1 MMAIN
6 ALIGIIA
13 PFLLAWWI
21 VKRFKAGLK
30 SVLTGAG
37 VFVLF
42 ALILESIVHQI
53 VLKGPNGAVIIGNTY
68 YYALY
73 GGLMAG
79 LFEEAGRF
87 LSMKFLLK
95 KESPA
100 ASTAIAYGTGHGGIE
115 LLIIFGVTMISNLAI
130 SALINSGNLDVLLAT
145 VPEAN
150 RAQVQTQLEGLQTL
164 TVGTLLFGLWERVSA
179 IILQVGLSIIVW
191 TAVRK
196 GGKWLWL
203 FPAAILLHALV
214 DALAVII
221 SKSVGMLAT
230 EIVVFALAIAVGSI
244 GWMLAKRLN
253 AEAAAHSSASL
264 AAAAAAF
271 GAEATAAPSPASKAT
286 GPAPI
291 AAAPAAPAATAAPAA
306 ASVPDAPASPDP
318 GTTPAE

>member
-6 ALIGIIA
+6 ALIGIVA
-13 PFLLAWWI
+13 PFLLAWWV
-21 VKRFKAGLK
+21 VKKFKSGLK

-37 VFVLF
+37 VFVVF
-42 ALILESIVHQI
+42 ALILESVVHQI
-53 VLKGPNGAVIIGNTY
+53 VLKGPHGPAIIGNTY

-79 LFEEAGRF
+79 LFEETGRF
-87 LSMKFLLK
+87 LSMKLILK

-100 ASTAIAYGTGHGGIE
+100 ASTGIAYGVGHGGIE
-115 LLIIFGVTMISNLAI
+115 LLLLFGATMVSNIAI
-130 SALINSGNLDVLLAT
+130 SALINAGNLDLVLAG

-164 TVGTLLFGLWERVSA
+164 TVTTLLYGLWERVSA

-221 SKSVGMLAT
+221 SKNAGMLQT
-230 EIVVFALAIAVGSI
+230 EIVVFALAIAVGAA
-244 GWMLAKRLN
+244 GWMLAKKLN
-253 AEAAAHSSASL
+253 VDAA
-264 AAAAAAF
+264 
-271 GAEATAAPSPASKAT
+271 GATAAASPVAPEPV
-286 GPAPI
+286 PAAQ
-291 AAAPAAPAATAAPAA
+291 AAGAPAAD
-306 ASVPDAPASPDP
+306 S
-318 GTTPAE
+318 TPAE

>member
-1 MMAIN
+1 MVAASSIIMMAIN
-6 ALIGIIA
+6 ALIGIVA
-13 PFLLAWWI
+13 PFLLAWWAI
-21 VKRFKAGLK
+21 KEFKSGLK

-37 VFVLF
+37 VFVVF

-53 VLKGPNGAVIIGNTY
+53 VLKGPHGPAIIGNTY

-79 LFEEAGRF
+79 LFEETGRF
-87 LSMKFLLK
+87 LSMKFILK

-100 ASTAIAYGTGHGGIE
+100 AGTAISYGVGHGGIE
-115 LLIIFGVTMISNLAI
+115 LLLLFGATMISNITI
-130 SALINSGNLDVLLAT
+130 SALMNAGNLDMILAG

-164 TVGTLLFGLWERVSA
+164 TVTTLLYGLWERVSA

-221 SKSVGMLAT
+221 SKNAGMLQT
-230 EIVVFALAIAVGSI
+230 EIVVCALAIAVGAI
-244 GWMLAKRLN
+244 AWMLAKRLN
-253 AEAAAHSSASL
+253 AEAAAS
-264 AAAAAAF
+264 AAAA
-271 GAEATAAPSPASKAT
+271 TPVAPDTAT
-286 GPAPI
+286 G
-291 AAAPAAPAATAAPAA
+291 AATP
-306 ASVPDAPASPDP
+306 
-318 GTTPAE
+318 EE

>member
-6 ALIGIIA
+6 ALIGIVA
-13 PFLLAWWI
+13 PFLLAWWA
-21 VKRFKAGLK
+21 VKEFKSGLK
-30 SVLTGAG
+30 SILTGAG
-37 VFVLF
+37 VFVVF

-53 VLKGPNGAVIIGNTY
+53 VLKGPHGPAIIGNTY

-79 LFEEAGRF
+79 LFEETGRF
-87 LSMKFLLK
+87 LSMKFILK

-100 ASTAIAYGTGHGGIE
+100 ASTAISYGVGHGGIE
-115 LLIIFGVTMISNLAI
+115 LLLIFGATMVSNFAI
-130 SALINSGNLDVLLAT
+130 SAIINAGNLDGLLAT

-164 TVGTLLFGLWERVSA
+164 TTTTLLYGLWERVSA

-221 SKSVGMLAT
+221 SKNAGMLQT
-230 EIVVFALAIAVGSI
+230 EIVVCALAIAVGAA
-244 GWMLAKRLN
+244 GWMLAKKLN
-253 AEAAAHSSASL
+253 VEA
-264 AAAAAAF
+264 
-271 GAEATAAPSPASKAT
+271 
-286 GPAPI
+286 
-291 AAAPAAPAATAAPAA
+291 AAAPAQTGASAAPAA
-306 ASVPDAPASPDP
+306 ASPEAPKPAQTGTPAAPAAASPEAHAP
-318 GTTPAE
+318 GAPATAPESTPAE

>member
-1 MMAIN
+1 MVAASSIIMMAIN
-6 ALIGIIA
+6 ALIGIVA
-13 PFLLAWWI
+13 PFLLAWWAI
-21 VKRFKAGLK
+21 KEFKSGLK

-53 VLKGPNGAVIIGNTY
+53 VLKGPHGPAIIGNTY

-79 LFEEAGRF
+79 LFEETGRF
-87 LSMKFLLK
+87 LSMKLILK

-100 ASTAIAYGTGHGGIE
+100 AGTAISYGVGHGGIE
-115 LLIIFGVTMISNLAI
+115 LLLLFGATMISNITI
-130 SALINSGNLDVLLAT
+130 SALINAGNLDMVLAG
-145 VPEAN
+145 VPEAH

-164 TVGTLLFGLWERVSA
+164 TVTTLLYGLWERVSA

-221 SKSVGMLAT
+221 SKNAGMLQT
-230 EIVVFALAIAVGSI
+230 EIVVCALAIAVGAA

-253 AEAAAHSSASL
+253 VEAASS
-264 AAAAAAF
+264 AAAASPVAPDP
-271 GAEATAAPSPASKAT
+271 ATAA
-286 GPAPI
+286 
-291 AAAPAAPAATAAPAA
+291 AAP
-306 ASVPDAPASPDP
+306 
-318 GTTPAE
+318 EE

>member
-1 MMAIN
+1 MVASSSIIMMAIN
-6 ALIGIIA
+6 ALIGIVA
-13 PFLLAWWI
+13 PFLLAWWA
-21 VKRFKAGLK
+21 VKEFKSGLK
-30 SVLTGAG
+30 SILTGAG
-37 VFVLF
+37 VFVVF

-53 VLKGPNGAVIIGNTY
+53 VLKGPHGPAIIGNTY

-79 LFEEAGRF
+79 LFEETGRF
-87 LSMKFLLK
+87 LSMKLILK

-100 ASTAIAYGTGHGGIE
+100 ASTGITYGVGHGGIE
-115 LLIIFGVTMISNLAI
+115 MLLLFGATMISNIAI
-130 SALINSGNLDVLLAT
+130 SAIINAGNLEGLLAT

-164 TVGTLLFGLWERVSA
+164 TTTTLLYGLWERVSA

-221 SKSVGMLAT
+221 SKNAGMLQT
-230 EIVVFALAIAVGSI
+230 EIVVCALAIAVGAA
-244 GWMLAKRLN
+244 GWMLAKKLN
-253 AEAAAHSSASL
+253 VEAAAAGASAAH
-264 AAAAAAF
+264 AAASP
-271 GAEATAAPSPASKAT
+271 EAPKPAQT
-286 GPAPI
+286 G
-291 AAAPAAPAATAAPAA
+291 ATAAPAA
-306 ASVPDAPASPDP
+306 APAPGAPATAPES
-318 GTTPAE
+318 TPAE

>member
-1 MMAIN
+1 MVAASSIIMMAIN
-6 ALIGIIA
+6 ALIGIVA
-13 PFLLAWWI
+13 PFMLAWWA
-21 VKRFKAGLK
+21 VKEFKSGLK

-37 VFVLF
+37 VFVVF

-53 VLKGPNGAVIIGNTY
+53 VLKGPHGPAIIGNTY

-79 LFEEAGRF
+79 LFEETGRF

-115 LLIIFGVTMISNLAI
+115 LLIIFGATMISNLAI

-164 TVGTLLFGLWERVSA
+164 TVTTLLYGLWERVSA

-221 SKSVGMLAT
+221 SKNAGMLQT
-230 EIVVFALAIAVGSI
+230 EIVVCALAIAVGAA
-244 GWMLAKRLN
+244 GWMLAKKLN
-253 AEAAAHSSASL
+253 VEAAASG
-264 AAAAAAF
+264 AAATPLAP
-271 GAEATAAPSPASKAT
+271 EPATAA
-286 GPAPI
+286 
-291 AAAPAAPAATAAPAA
+291 
-306 ASVPDAPASPDP
+306 VDP
-318 GTTPAE
+318 TE

>member
-1 MMAIN
+1 MVAASSIIMMAIN
-6 ALIGIIA
+6 ALIGIVA
-13 PFLLAWWI
+13 PFLLAWWAI
-21 VKRFKAGLK
+21 KEFKSGLK

-37 VFVLF
+37 VFVVF

-53 VLKGPNGAVIIGNTY
+53 VLKGPHGPAIIGNTY

-79 LFEEAGRF
+79 LFEETGRF
-87 LSMKFLLK
+87 LSMKLILK

-100 ASTAIAYGTGHGGIE
+100 AGTAISYGVGHGGIE
-115 LLIIFGVTMISNLAI
+115 LLLLFGATMISNITI
-130 SALINSGNLDVLLAT
+130 SALINAGNLDMVLAG

-164 TVGTLLFGLWERVSA
+164 TVTTLLYGLWERVSA

-221 SKSVGMLAT
+221 SKNAGMLQT
-230 EIVVFALAIAVGSI
+230 EIVVCALAIAVGAA
-244 GWMLAKRLN
+244 GWMLAKKLN
-253 AEAAAHSSASL
+253 VEAASS
-264 AAAAAAF
+264 AAAA
-271 GAEATAAPSPASKAT
+271 SPVVPDPAT
-286 GPAPI
+286 G
-291 AAAPAAPAATAAPAA
+291 AAAP
-306 ASVPDAPASPDP
+306 
-318 GTTPAE
+318 EE

>member
-6 ALIGIIA
+6 ALIGIVA
-13 PFLLAWWI
+13 PFLLAWWA
-21 VKRFKAGLK
+21 VKEFKSGLK
-30 SVLTGAG
+30 SILTGAG
-37 VFVLF
+37 VFVVF

-53 VLKGPNGAVIIGNTY
+53 VLKGPHGPAIIGNTY

-79 LFEEAGRF
+79 LFEETGRF
-87 LSMKFLLK
+87 LSMKLILK

-100 ASTAIAYGTGHGGIE
+100 AGTAISYGVGHGGTE
-115 LLIIFGVTMISNLAI
+115 LLLIFGATMVSNIAI
-130 SALINSGNLDVLLAT
+130 SAIINAGNLDGLLAT

-164 TVGTLLFGLWERVSA
+164 TTSTLLYGLWERVSA

-221 SKSVGMLAT
+221 SKNAGMLQT
-230 EIVVFALAIAVGSI
+230 EIVVCALAIAVGAA
-244 GWMLAKRLN
+244 GWMLAKKLN
-253 AEAAAHSSASL
+253 VEA
-264 AAAAAAF
+264 
-271 GAEATAAPSPASKAT
+271 
-286 GPAPI
+286 
-291 AAAPAAPAATAAPAA
+291 AAAPAQTGASTAHAA
-306 ASVPDAPASPDP
+306 ASPEAPQPAQTGAPAP
-318 GTTPAE
+318 GAPATAPESTPAE

>member
-1 MMAIN
+1 MVAASSIIMMAIN
-6 ALIGIIA
+6 ALIGIVA
-13 PFLLAWWI
+13 PFLLAWWAI
-21 VKRFKAGLK
+21 KEFKSGLK

-37 VFVLF
+37 VFVVF

-53 VLKGPNGAVIIGNTY
+53 VLKGPHGPAIIGNTY

-79 LFEEAGRF
+79 LFEETGRF
-87 LSMKFLLK
+87 LSMKLILK

-100 ASTAIAYGTGHGGIE
+100 AGTAISYGVGHGGIE
-115 LLIIFGVTMISNLAI
+115 LLLLFGATMISNITI
-130 SALINSGNLDVLLAT
+130 SALMNAGNLDMILAG

-164 TVGTLLFGLWERVSA
+164 TVTTLLYGLWERVSA

-221 SKSVGMLAT
+221 SKSVGMLQT
-230 EIVVFALAIAVGSI
+230 EIVVCALAIAVGAA
-244 GWMLAKRLN
+244 GWMLAKKLN
-253 AEAAAHSSASL
+253 VEA
-264 AAAAAAF
+264 
-271 GAEATAAPSPASKAT
+271 G
-286 GPAPI
+286 
-291 AAAPAAPAATAAPAA
+291 
-306 ASVPDAPASPDP
+306 V
-318 GTTPAE
+318 PAE

>member
-6 ALIGIIA
+6 ALIGIVA
-13 PFLLAWWI
+13 PFLLARWAI
-21 VKRFKAGLK
+21 RNLKAGLK

-53 VLKGPNGAVIIGNTY
+53 VLKGPHGAAIIGNTY

-87 LSMKFLLK
+87 LSMKFILK

-100 ASTAIAYGTGHGGIE
+100 AKTGIAYGVGHGGIE
-115 LLIIFGVTMISNLAI
+115 LLIIFGVTMVSNLAI

-150 RAQVQTQLEGLQTL
+150 RAQVQAQLEGLQTL

-179 IILQVGLSIIVW
+179 IILQIGLSIIVW

-253 AEAAAHSSASL
+253 VAAAPGAAP
-264 AAAAAAF
+264 AAAAPVAAPAAAAS
-271 GAEATAAPSPASKAT
+271 GAEATAAPSPASGAT
-286 GPAPI
+286 P
-291 AAAPAAPAATAAPAA
+291 
-306 ASVPDAPASPDP
+306 S
-318 GTTPAE
+318 E

>member
-6 ALIGIIA
+6 ALIGIVA
-13 PFLLAWWI
+13 PFLLAWWA
-21 VKRFKAGLK
+21 VKEFKSGLK
-30 SVLTGAG
+30 SILTGAG
-37 VFVLF
+37 VFVVF

-53 VLKGPNGAVIIGNTY
+53 VLKGPHGPAIIGNTY

-79 LFEEAGRF
+79 LFEETGRF
-87 LSMKFLLK
+87 LSMKLILK

-100 ASTAIAYGTGHGGIE
+100 ASTGIAYGVGHGGIE
-115 LLIIFGVTMISNLAI
+115 LLLLFGATMISNIAI
-130 SALINSGNLDVLLAT
+130 SAIINSGNLDGLLAT

-164 TVGTLLFGLWERVSA
+164 TTTTLLYGLWERVSA

-221 SKSVGMLAT
+221 SKNAGMLQT
-230 EIVVFALAIAVGSI
+230 EIVVCALAIAVGAAA
-244 GWMLAKRLN
+244 WMLAKKLN
-253 AEAAAHSSASL
+253 VE
-264 AAAAAAF
+264 
-271 GAEATAAPSPASKAT
+271 
-286 GPAPI
+286 
-291 AAAPAAPAATAAPAA
+291 AAPAA
-306 ASVPDAPASPDP
+306 AAGAPASPEATKPAQTGAPAAAPAP
-318 GTTPAE
+318 GASATAPESTPAE

>member
-1 MMAIN
+1 MVAASSIIMMAIN
-6 ALIGIIA
+6 ALIGIVA
-13 PFLLAWWI
+13 PFLLAWWAI
-21 VKRFKAGLK
+21 KEFKSGLK

-53 VLKGPNGAVIIGNTY
+53 VLKGPHGPAIIGNTY

-79 LFEEAGRF
+79 LFEETGRF
-87 LSMKFLLK
+87 LSMKLILK

-100 ASTAIAYGTGHGGIE
+100 AGTAISYGVGHGGIE
-115 LLIIFGVTMISNLAI
+115 LLLLFGATMISNITI
-130 SALINSGNLDVLLAT
+130 SALINAGNLDMVLAG

-164 TVGTLLFGLWERVSA
+164 TVTTLLYGLWERVSA

-221 SKSVGMLAT
+221 SKNAGMLQT
-230 EIVVFALAIAVGSI
+230 EIVVCALAIAVGAA

-253 AEAAAHSSASL
+253 VEAASS
-264 AAAAAAF
+264 AAAASPVAPDP
-271 GAEATAAPSPASKAT
+271 ATAA
-286 GPAPI
+286 
-291 AAAPAAPAATAAPAA
+291 AAP
-306 ASVPDAPASPDP
+306 
-318 GTTPAE
+318 EE

>member
-1 MMAIN
+1 MSNLKLSTMVASSSIIMMAIN
-6 ALIGIIA
+6 ALIGIVA

-115 LLIIFGVTMISNLAI
+115 LLIIFGATMISNLAI

-150 RAQVQTQLEGLQTL
+150 RAQVQAQLEGLQTL

-230 EIVVFALAIAVGSI
+230 EIVVFALAIAVGTI

-253 AEAAAHSSASL
+253 AEAAAHSSASP
-264 AAAAAAF
+264 AAD
-271 GAEATAAPSPASKAT
+271 
-286 GPAPI
+286 PAPDPSSAI
-291 AAAPAAPAATAAPAA
+291 PAA
-306 ASVPDAPASPDP
+306 ASASES
-318 GTTPAE
+318 TPAE

>member
-6 ALIGIIA
+6 ALIGIVA
-13 PFLLAWWI
+13 PFLLAWWAI
-21 VKRFKAGLK
+21 KEFNSGLK
-30 SVLTGAG
+30 SVITGAG
-37 VFVLF
+37 VFVVF

-53 VLKGPNGAVIIGNTY
+53 VLKGPHGPAIIGNTY

-79 LFEEAGRF
+79 LFEETGRF
-87 LSMKFLLK
+87 LSMKLILK

-100 ASTAIAYGTGHGGIE
+100 AGTAISYGVGHGGIE
-115 LLIIFGVTMISNLAI
+115 LLLLFGATMISNITI
-130 SALINSGNLDVLLAT
+130 STLMNAGNLDMILAG

-164 TVGTLLFGLWERVSA
+164 TTTTLLYGLWERVSA

-221 SKSVGMLAT
+221 SKNVGMLQT
-230 EIVVFALAIAVGSI
+230 EIVVFALAIAVGAA
-244 GWMLAKRLN
+244 GWMLAKKLN
-253 AEAAAHSSASL
+253 VEAAAD
-264 AAAAAAF
+264 
-271 GAEATAAPSPASKAT
+271 
-286 GPAPI
+286 
-291 AAAPAAPAATAAPAA
+291 PAA
-306 ASVPDAPASPDP
+306 ASPEAAAAGAPSAAPAP
-318 GTTPAE
+318 GAPATAPESTPAE

>member
-1 MMAIN
+1 MVAASSIIMMAIN
-6 ALIGIIA
+6 ALIGIVA
-13 PFLLAWWI
+13 PFLLAWWAI
-21 VKRFKAGLK
+21 KEFKSGLK

-37 VFVLF
+37 VFVVF

-53 VLKGPNGAVIIGNTY
+53 VLKGPHGPAIIGNTY

-79 LFEEAGRF
+79 LFEETGRF
-87 LSMKFLLK
+87 LSMKLILK

-100 ASTAIAYGTGHGGIE
+100 AGTAISYGVGHGGIE
-115 LLIIFGVTMISNLAI
+115 LLLLFGATMISNITI
-130 SALINSGNLDVLLAT
+130 SALMNAGNLDMILAG

-164 TVGTLLFGLWERVSA
+164 TVTTLLYGLWERVSA

-221 SKSVGMLAT
+221 SKNVGMLAT
-230 EIVVFALAIAVGSI
+230 EIVVCALAIAVGSI

-253 AEAAAHSSASL
+253 VEAAAS
-264 AAAAAAF
+264 AAAA
-271 GAEATAAPSPASKAT
+271 TPLAPEPASAV
-286 GPAPI
+286 
-291 AAAPAAPAATAAPAA
+291 APAA
-306 ASVPDAPASPDP
+306 ANPEAAPES
-318 GTTPAE
+318 TPAE

>member
-1 MMAIN
+1 MVASSSIIMMAIN
-6 ALIGIIA
+6 ALIGIVA
-13 PFLLAWWI
+13 PFLLAWWV
-21 VKRFKAGLK
+21 VKKFKSGLK

-37 VFVLF
+37 VFVVF
-42 ALILESIVHQI
+42 ALILETIVHQI
-53 VLKGPNGAVIIGNTY
+53 VLKGPHGPAIIGNTY

-79 LFEEAGRF
+79 LFEETGRF
-87 LSMKFLLK
+87 LSMKLILK

-100 ASTAIAYGTGHGGIE
+100 AKTGIAYGVGHGGIE
-115 LLIIFGVTMISNLAI
+115 LLLLFGATMVSNIAI
-130 SALINSGNLDVLLAT
+130 SALINAGNLDLVLAG

-164 TVGTLLFGLWERVSA
+164 TVTTLLFGLWERVSA

-221 SKSVGMLAT
+221 SKNAGMLQT
-230 EIVVFALAIAVGSI
+230 EIVVFALAIAVGAA
-244 GWMLAKRLN
+244 GWMLAKKLN
-253 AEAAAHSSASL
+253 VEAASSATAASPVAPDPAT
-264 AAAAAAF
+264 AAAAP
-271 GAEATAAPSPASKAT
+271 E
-286 GPAPI
+286 
-291 AAAPAAPAATAAPAA
+291 
-306 ASVPDAPASPDP
+306 
-318 GTTPAE
+318 E

>member
-6 ALIGIIA
+6 ALIGIVA
-13 PFLLAWWI
+13 PFLLAWWV
-21 VKRFKAGLK
+21 VKKFKSGLK

-37 VFVLF
+37 VFVVF

-53 VLKGPNGAVIIGNTY
+53 VLKGPHGPAIIGNTY

-79 LFEEAGRF
+79 LFEETGRF
-87 LSMKFLLK
+87 LSMKLILK

-100 ASTAIAYGTGHGGIE
+100 AGTAISYGVGHGGIE
-115 LLIIFGVTMISNLAI
+115 LLLLFGATMVSNITI
-130 SALINSGNLDVLLAT
+130 SAIINGGNLDGLLAT

-164 TVGTLLFGLWERVSA
+164 TTTALLYGLWERVSA

-221 SKSVGMLAT
+221 SKNAGMLQT
-230 EIVVFALAIAVGSI
+230 EIVVCALAIAVGAA
-244 GWMLAKRLN
+244 GWILAKKLN
-253 AEAAAHSSASL
+253 VDAASAG
-264 AAAAAAF
+264 AANP
-271 GAEATAAPSPASKAT
+271 EV
-286 GPAPI
+286 
-291 AAAPAAPAATAAPAA
+291 AAAPAPAGAPATVPAPGAPATAPE
-306 ASVPDAPASPDP
+306 S
-318 GTTPAE
+318 TPAE

>member
-6 ALIGIIA
+6 ALIGIVA
-13 PFLLAWWI
+13 PFLLAWWA
-21 VKRFKAGLK
+21 VKEFKSGLK
-30 SVLTGAG
+30 SILTGAG
-37 VFVLF
+37 VFVVF

-53 VLKGPNGAVIIGNTY
+53 VLKGPHGPAIIGNTY

-79 LFEEAGRF
+79 LFEETGRF
-87 LSMKFLLK
+87 LSMKFILK

-100 ASTAIAYGTGHGGIE
+100 ASTGIAYGVGHGGIE
-115 LLIIFGVTMISNLAI
+115 LLLLFGATMISNIAI
-130 SALINSGNLDVLLAT
+130 SAIINAGNLDGLLAT

-164 TVGTLLFGLWERVSA
+164 TTTTLLYGLWERVSA

-221 SKSVGMLAT
+221 SKNAGMLQT
-230 EIVVFALAIAVGSI
+230 EIVVCALAIAVGAA
-244 GWMLAKRLN
+244 GWMLAKKLN
-253 AEAAAHSSASL
+253 VEAAAAR
-264 AAAAAAF
+264 
-271 GAEATAAPSPASKAT
+271 ATAS
-286 GPAPI
+286 
-291 AAAPAAPAATAAPAA
+291 AAAPAATE
-306 ASVPDAPASPDP
+306 S
-318 GTTPAE
+318 TPAE

>member
-6 ALIGIIA
+6 ALIGIVA

-115 LLIIFGVTMISNLAI
+115 LLIIFGATMISNLAI

-221 SKSVGMLAT
+221 SKSVGMLTT

-253 AEAAAHSSASL
+253 AEAAAHSSAGP
-264 AAAAAAF
+264 AAAAAAS
-271 GAEATAAPSPASKAT
+271 GAGATAAPSPAPKAT

-291 AAAPAAPAATAAPAA
+291 AAATAAPAATAA

>member
-6 ALIGIIA
+6 ALVGIVA
-13 PFLLAWWI
+13 PFLLAWWAI
-21 VKRFKAGLK
+21 RNLKASLK

-37 VFVLF
+37 VFVVF

-53 VLKGPNGAVIIGNTY
+53 VLKGPHGPAIIGNTY

-79 LFEEAGRF
+79 LFEETGRF
-87 LSMKFLLK
+87 LSMKLILK

-100 ASTAIAYGTGHGGIE
+100 AKTGIAYGIGHGGIE
-115 LLIIFGVTMISNLAI
+115 LLLLFGATMVSNLAI
-130 SALINSGNLDVLLAT
+130 SALINAGNLDMVLAG

-164 TVGTLLFGLWERVSA
+164 TVTTLLYGLWERVSA

-221 SKSVGMLAT
+221 SKNAGMLQT
-230 EIVVFALAIAVGSI
+230 EIVVFALAIAVGAV
-244 GWMLAKRLN
+244 GWMLAKKLN
-253 AEAAAHSSASL
+253 VE
-264 AAAAAAF
+264 
-271 GAEATAAPSPASKAT
+271 
-286 GPAPI
+286 
-291 AAAPAAPAATAAPAA
+291 AAAPAAAPE
-306 ASVPDAPASPDP
+306 S
-318 GTTPAE
+318 TPAE

>member
-6 ALIGIIA
+6 ALIGIVA
-13 PFLLAWWI
+13 PFLLAWWA
-21 VKRFKAGLK
+21 VKEFKSGLK
-30 SVLTGAG
+30 SILTGAG
-37 VFVLF
+37 VFVVF

-53 VLKGPNGAVIIGNTY
+53 VLKGPHGPAIIGNTY

-79 LFEEAGRF
+79 LFEETGRF
-87 LSMKFLLK
+87 LSMKLILK

-100 ASTAIAYGTGHGGIE
+100 ASTGIAYGVGHGGIE
-115 LLIIFGVTMISNLAI
+115 LLLLFGATMISNIAI
-130 SALINSGNLDVLLAT
+130 SAIINAGNLDGLLAT

-164 TVGTLLFGLWERVSA
+164 TTTTLLYGLWERVSA

-221 SKSVGMLAT
+221 SKNAGMLQT
-230 EIVVFALAIAVGSI
+230 EIVVCALAIAVGAA
-244 GWMLAKRLN
+244 GWMLAKKLN
-253 AEAAAHSSASL
+253 VEAASAG
-264 AAAAAAF
+264 AANP
-271 GAEATAAPSPASKAT
+271 E
-286 GPAPI
+286 
-291 AAAPAAPAATAAPAA
+291 AAPAPAPGAHATAPE
-306 ASVPDAPASPDP
+306 S
-318 GTTPAE
+318 TPAE

>member
-6 ALIGIIA
+6 ALIGIVA
-13 PFLLAWWI
+13 PFLLAWWA
-21 VKRFKAGLK
+21 VKEFKSGLK
-30 SVLTGAG
+30 SILTGAG
-37 VFVLF
+37 VFVVF

-53 VLKGPNGAVIIGNTY
+53 VLKGPHGPAIIGNIY

-79 LFEEAGRF
+79 LFEETGRF
-87 LSMKFLLK
+87 LSMKLILK

-100 ASTAIAYGTGHGGIE
+100 ASTGIAYGVGHGGIE
-115 LLIIFGVTMISNLAI
+115 LLLLFGATMVSYIAI
-130 SALINSGNLDVLLAT
+130 SAIINAGNLDGLLAT

-164 TVGTLLFGLWERVSA
+164 TTTTLLYGLWERVSA

-221 SKSVGMLAT
+221 SKNVGMLAT
-230 EIVVFALAIAVGSI
+230 EIVVFALAIAVGAA
-244 GWMLAKRLN
+244 GWMLAKKLN
-253 AEAAAHSSASL
+253 VEAAADP
-264 AAAAAAF
+264 AAASPEAPKPAQT
-271 GAEATAAPSPASKAT
+271 GAP
-286 GPAPI
+286 
-291 AAAPAAPAATAAPAA
+291 AAAPAPGAPATAPE
-306 ASVPDAPASPDP
+306 S
-318 GTTPAE
+318 TPAE

>member
-6 ALIGIIA
+6 ALIGIVA
-13 PFLLAWWI
+13 PFLLAWWA
-21 VKRFKAGLK
+21 VKEFKSGLK
-30 SVLTGAG
+30 SILTGAG
-37 VFVLF
+37 VFVVF

-53 VLKGPNGAVIIGNTY
+53 VLKGPHGPAIIGNTY

-79 LFEEAGRF
+79 LFEETGRF
-87 LSMKFLLK
+87 LSMKLILK

-100 ASTAIAYGTGHGGIE
+100 ASTAISYGVGHGGIE
-115 LLIIFGVTMISNLAI
+115 LLLIFGATMVSNFAI
-130 SALINSGNLDVLLAT
+130 SAIINAGNLDGLLAT

-164 TVGTLLFGLWERVSA
+164 TTTTLLYGLWERVSA

-221 SKSVGMLAT
+221 SKNAGMLQT
-230 EIVVFALAIAVGSI
+230 EIVVCALAIAVGAT
-244 GWMLAKRLN
+244 GWMLAKKLN
-253 AEAAAHSSASL
+253 VEAAAAGAPAP
-264 AAAAAAF
+264 AAASP
-271 GAEATAAPSPASKAT
+271 EAPKPAQT
-286 GPAPI
+286 G
-291 AAAPAAPAATAAPAA
+291 APAAPAAASPEAAAAGATAPAA
-306 ASVPDAPASPDP
+306 APAPGAPATAPES
-318 GTTPAE
+318 TPAE

>member
-6 ALIGIIA
+6 ALIGIVA
-13 PFLLAWWI
+13 PFLLAWWA
-21 VKRFKAGLK
+21 VKEFKSGLK
-30 SVLTGAG
+30 SILTGAG
-37 VFVLF
+37 VFVVF

-53 VLKGPNGAVIIGNTY
+53 VLKGPHGPAIIGNTY

-79 LFEEAGRF
+79 LFEETGRF
-87 LSMKFLLK
+87 LSMKFILK

-100 ASTAIAYGTGHGGIE
+100 ASTAISYGVGHGGIE
-115 LLIIFGVTMISNLAI
+115 LLLIFGATMVSNIAI
-130 SALINSGNLDVLLAT
+130 SAIINAGNLDGLLAT

-164 TVGTLLFGLWERVSA
+164 TTTTLLYGLWERVSA

-221 SKSVGMLAT
+221 SKNAGMLQT
-230 EIVVFALAIAVGSI
+230 EIVVCALAIAVGAA
-244 GWMLAKRLN
+244 GWMLAKKLN
-253 AEAAAHSSASL
+253 VEAAVA
-264 AAAAAAF
+264 
-271 GAEATAAPSPASKAT
+271 GAT
-286 GPAPI
+286 
-291 AAAPAAPAATAAPAA
+291 APAAPAQTGASAAPAA
-306 ASVPDAPASPDP
+306 ASPEAPKPAQTGAPASPEAPAP
-318 GTTPAE
+318 GAPATAPESTPAE

>member
-6 ALIGIIA
+6 ALIGIVA
-13 PFLLAWWI
+13 PFLLAWWA
-21 VKRFKAGLK
+21 VKEFKSGLK
-30 SVLTGAG
+30 SILTGAG
-37 VFVLF
+37 VFVVF

-53 VLKGPNGAVIIGNTY
+53 VLKGPHGPAIIGNTY

-79 LFEEAGRF
+79 LFEETGRF
-87 LSMKFLLK
+87 LSMKLILK

-100 ASTAIAYGTGHGGIE
+100 ASTGIAYGVGHGGIE
-115 LLIIFGVTMISNLAI
+115 LLLLFGATMISNIAI
-130 SALINSGNLDVLLAT
+130 SAIINAGNLDGLLAT

-164 TVGTLLFGLWERVSA
+164 TTTTLLYGLWERVSA

-203 FPAAILLHALV
+203 FPAAILLHSLV

-221 SKSVGMLAT
+221 SKNAGMLQT
-230 EIVVFALAIAVGSI
+230 EIVVCALAIAVGAA

-253 AEAAAHSSASL
+253 VEAAAA
-264 AAAAAAF
+264 
-271 GAEATAAPSPASKAT
+271 G
-286 GPAPI
+286 
-291 AAAPAAPAATAAPAA
+291 
-306 ASVPDAPASPDP
+306 APASPEAPQPAQTGAP
-318 GTTPAE
+318 GAPGAPGAHATAPESTPAE

>member
-6 ALIGIIA
+6 ALIGIVA

-115 LLIIFGVTMISNLAI
+115 LLIIFGATMISNLAI

-150 RAQVQTQLEGLQTL
+150 RAQVQAQLEGLQTL

-230 EIVVFALAIAVGSI
+230 EIVVFALAIAVGTI

-253 AEAAAHSSASL
+253 AEAAAPDPSSAIP

-271 GAEATAAPSPASKAT
+271 GA
-286 GPAPI
+286 G
-291 AAAPAAPAATAAPAA
+291 ATAAPAPASNPSSASPAADLAPDPSSAIPAA
-306 ASVPDAPASPDP
+306 ASASES
-318 GTTPAE
+318 TPAE

>member
-6 ALIGIIA
+6 ALIGIVA

-191 TAVRK
+191 TAVCK

-221 SKSVGMLAT
+221 SKNAGMLLT
-230 EIVVFALAIAVGSI
+230 EIVVFALAIAVGAI

-253 AEAAAHSSASL
+253 AEAAAHSSASP
-264 AAAAAAF
+264 AATAAAF
-271 GAEATAAPSPASKAT
+271 GAGATAAPSPAPKAT

>member
-6 ALIGIIA
+6 ALIGIVA
-13 PFLLAWWI
+13 PFLLAWWAI
-21 VKRFKAGLK
+21 KEFKSGLK
-30 SVLTGAG
+30 SILTGAG
-37 VFVLF
+37 VFVVF

-53 VLKGPNGAVIIGNTY
+53 VLKGPHGPAIIGNTY

-79 LFEEAGRF
+79 LFEETGRF
-87 LSMKFLLK
+87 LSMKLILK

-100 ASTAIAYGTGHGGIE
+100 AGTAISYGVGHGGIE
-115 LLIIFGVTMISNLAI
+115 LLLLFGATMISNITI
-130 SALINSGNLDVLLAT
+130 STLMNAGNLDMILAG

-164 TVGTLLFGLWERVSA
+164 TTTTLLYGLWERVSA

-214 DALAVII
+214 DALAVIVT
-221 SKSVGMLAT
+221 KNAGMLQT
-230 EIVVFALAIAVGSI
+230 EIVVFALAIAVGAA
-244 GWMLAKRLN
+244 GWMLAKKLN
-253 AEAAAHSSASL
+253 VEAAAD
-264 AAAAAAF
+264 
-271 GAEATAAPSPASKAT
+271 
-286 GPAPI
+286 
-291 AAAPAAPAATAAPAA
+291 PAA
-306 ASVPDAPASPDP
+306 ASPEAAAAGAPSAAPAP
-318 GTTPAE
+318 GAPATAPESTPAE

>member
-1 MMAIN
+1 MVAASSIIMMAIN
-6 ALIGIIA
+6 ALIGIVA
-13 PFLLAWWI
+13 PFLLAWWAI
-21 VKRFKAGLK
+21 KEFKSGLK

-37 VFVLF
+37 VFVVF

-53 VLKGPNGAVIIGNTY
+53 VLKGPHGPAIIGNTY

-79 LFEEAGRF
+79 LFEETGRF
-87 LSMKFLLK
+87 LSMKLILK

-100 ASTAIAYGTGHGGIE
+100 AGTAISYGVGHGGIE
-115 LLIIFGVTMISNLAI
+115 LLLLFGATMISNITI
-130 SALINSGNLDVLLAT
+130 SALMNAGNLDMVLAG

-164 TVGTLLFGLWERVSA
+164 TVTTLLYGLWERVSA

-221 SKSVGMLAT
+221 SKNAGMLQT
-230 EIVVFALAIAVGSI
+230 EIVVCALAIAVGAI
-244 GWMLAKRLN
+244 AWMLAKRLN
-253 AEAAAHSSASL
+253 AEAAVS
-264 AAAAAAF
+264 AAAATPLAP
-271 GAEATAAPSPASKAT
+271 EPATA
-286 GPAPI
+286 G
-291 AAAPAAPAATAAPAA
+291 APAA
-306 ASVPDAPASPDP
+306 ASPEAAAES
-318 GTTPAE
+318 TPAE

>member
-6 ALIGIIA
+6 ALIGIVA
-13 PFLLAWWI
+13 PFLLAWWV
-21 VKRFKAGLK
+21 VKKFKSGLK

-37 VFVLF
+37 VFVVF
-42 ALILESIVHQI
+42 ALILETIVHQI
-53 VLKGPNGAVIIGNTY
+53 VLKGPHGPAIIGNTY

-79 LFEEAGRF
+79 LFEETGRF
-87 LSMKFLLK
+87 LSMKLILK

-100 ASTAIAYGTGHGGIE
+100 AKTGIAYGVGHGGIE
-115 LLIIFGVTMISNLAI
+115 LLLLFGATMVSNLAI

-145 VPEAN
+145 VPEAS
-150 RAQVQTQLEGLQTL
+150 RAQVQAQLEGLQTL
-164 TVGTLLFGLWERVSA
+164 TVTTLLFGLWERVSA

-230 EIVVFALAIAVGSI
+230 EIVVFALAIAVGAI

-253 AEAAAHSSASL
+253 AEAAAHSSASP
-264 AAAAAAF
+264 AAAPSPAF
-271 GAEATAAPSPASKAT
+271 GAEATAAPSPAPKAT
-286 GPAPI
+286 PL
-291 AAAPAAPAATAAPAA
+291 
-306 ASVPDAPASPDP
+306 
-318 GTTPAE
+318 E

>member
-6 ALIGIIA
+6 ALIGIVA
-13 PFLLAWWI
+13 PFLLAWWAI
-21 VKRFKAGLK
+21 RNLKAGLK

-87 LSMKFLLK
+87 LSMKFILK

-100 ASTAIAYGTGHGGIE
+100 ANTAIAYGTGHGGIE
-115 LLIIFGVTMISNLAI
+115 LLIVFGATMISNLAI

-150 RAQVQTQLEGLQTL
+150 RAQVQTQLEGLQSL
-164 TVGTLLFGLWERVSA
+164 TVNTLLFGLWERVSA

-203 FPAAILLHALV
+203 FPTAILLHALV

-221 SKSVGMLAT
+221 SKNAGMLAT
-230 EIVVFALAIAVGSI
+230 EIVVFALAIAVGTI
-244 GWMLAKRLN
+244 GWMLAKRPN
-253 AEAAAHSSASL
+253 AEAAAHSSAS
-264 AAAAAAF
+264 
-271 GAEATAAPSPASKAT
+271 
-286 GPAPI
+286 PAPDPSSAI
-291 AAAPAAPAATAAPAA
+291 PAA
-306 ASVPDAPASPDP
+306 ASASES
-318 GTTPAE
+318 TPAE